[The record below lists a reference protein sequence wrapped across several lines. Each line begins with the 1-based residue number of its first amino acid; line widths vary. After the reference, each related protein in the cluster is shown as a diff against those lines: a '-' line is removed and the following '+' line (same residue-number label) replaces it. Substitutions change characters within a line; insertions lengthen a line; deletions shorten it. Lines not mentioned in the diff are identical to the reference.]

1 MFKAINSYHKSS
13 LQIIK
18 PILLPSK
25 QSFKSLANFFFFL
38 IFNKFLQILLTK
50 NSGIS
55 TMNQGGSLKLYNFEI
70 NAY

>member
-25 QSFKSLANFFFFL
+25 QSFRSLANFFL

-55 TMNQGGSLKLYNFEI
+55 TMNQGGSLKLCNFEI